1 MQTRTFVFLAGG
13 GKRPRQAG
21 RPVPLGRQ
29 LADLLLWDRRPRLS
43 LPGPAAFFHILL
55 GVLLIGQVAFSQTF
69 GSIGGEV
76 HDATGAIIAGATVT
90 AINIGTN
97 ASRTVATNDAGGYSF
112 PSLPPGTY
120 TVKVE
125 KPGFKTVVRNQI
137 ELQVQLA
144 ARVDF
149 ELQVGQVSES
159 IEVNARA
166 FGLLM
171 LPFAST

>member
-1 MQTRTFVFLAGG
+1 M
-13 GKRPRQAG
+13 
-21 RPVPLGRQ
+21 
-29 LADLLLWDRRPRLS
+29 LLCRFAVASALLVGLFSD
-43 LPGPAAFFHILL
+43 AAWAQFNSSIF
-55 GVLLIGQVAFSQTF
+55 GVVSD
-69 GSIGGEV
+69 SS
-76 HDATGAIIAGATVT
+76 GAVIAGATVT

-144 ARVDF
+144 VSGAQVDWTI
-149 ELQVGQVSES
+149 LSGKES
-159 IEVNARA
+159 IKTLILDASGKTIVNAKVGVRIDFGRYFDMYAGYGRA
-166 FGLLM
+166 LTGDVWYKDIMRFEFRLH
-171 LPFAST
+171 F